1 RERKKSLLTTDVSTA
16 DTATADAEDVIK
28 RVKLSK
34 LTDTAEFNLIFLAV
48 TEAAVTSY
56 RHFFSTN
63 NTVRK
68 TLLLSYK

>member
-1 RERKKSLLTTDVSTA
+1 
-16 DTATADAEDVIK
+16 EDVTE
-28 RVKLSK
+28 RAELLK
-34 LTDTAEFNLIFLAV
+34 LTDTVKFNLIFLV
-48 TEAAVTSY
+48 IIEAAVISH